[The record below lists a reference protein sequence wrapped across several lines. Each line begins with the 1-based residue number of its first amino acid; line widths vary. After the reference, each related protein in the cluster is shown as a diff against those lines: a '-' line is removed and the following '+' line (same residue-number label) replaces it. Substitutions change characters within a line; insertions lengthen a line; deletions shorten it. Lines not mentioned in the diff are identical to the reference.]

1 MGKYMKKAKITGD
14 VTVMEVSSSLGV
26 RTRAKTLALQRLQKT
41 THQEGPKP
49 DTSYLELRSRR
60 LEKPPLL
67 SEPNKKQNPNP
78 KASSR
83 VELGSVNSNSV
94 GSVPPGEK
102 INAVETEDVGVEASY
117 GENVLEF
124 EGRDRYF
131 CFNLFVF
138 QTGFL
143 CFTLFFWCFR
153 EVFLFGCWESWG
165 KKMKE
170 GGILFV
176 SKLGFCLFF
185 HIYIFFQ
192 FWNKFYAP
200 FGCWECG
207 GAGWGRN
214 EVKSCW
220 LLKWV
225 TLFFHNSF
233 FPFSFSKI
241 LCSVWLPRN
250 RKKMKESGI
259 LFVSKMG
266 FLCFGLIPLFFSFW
280 QNLFV

>member
-124 EGRDRYF
+124 EGRDRSTRESTPCSLIRDPDTIATPGSTTRPTSSSVTTRRVRSNVLGDIPTAAELEEFFTHAEEHAQKEFMDKYNF
-131 CFNLFVF
+131 DIVNDTPLLDALN
-138 QTGFL
+138 GF
-143 CFTLFFWCFR
+143 
-153 EVFLFGCWESWG
+153 
-165 KKMKE
+165 K
-170 GGILFV
+170 
-176 SKLGFCLFF
+176 
-185 HIYIFFQ
+185 
-192 FWNKFYAP
+192 
-200 FGCWECG
+200 
-207 GAGWGRN
+207 
-214 EVKSCW
+214 
-220 LLKWV
+220 
-225 TLFFHNSF
+225 
-233 FPFSFSKI
+233 
-241 LCSVWLPRN
+241 
-250 RKKMKESGI
+250 
-259 LFVSKMG
+259 
-266 FLCFGLIPLFFSFW
+266 
-280 QNLFV
+280 